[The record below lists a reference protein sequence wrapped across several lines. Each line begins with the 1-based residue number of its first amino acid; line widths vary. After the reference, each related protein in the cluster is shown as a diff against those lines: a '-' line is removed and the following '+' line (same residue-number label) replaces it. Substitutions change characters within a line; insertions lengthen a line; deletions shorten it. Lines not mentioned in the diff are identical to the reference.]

1 MKKVSLKKLE
11 LKIEK
16 ISDLE
21 AKQITG
27 GGKTKKPNCY
37 TDHNPGPDTS
47 VQWCV
52 C

>member
-21 AKQITG
+21 AKQING
-27 GGKTKKPNCY
+27 GRRTFIQNCY
-37 TDHNPGPDTS
+37 TDHYPGPYTS
-47 VQWCV
+47 AVACV